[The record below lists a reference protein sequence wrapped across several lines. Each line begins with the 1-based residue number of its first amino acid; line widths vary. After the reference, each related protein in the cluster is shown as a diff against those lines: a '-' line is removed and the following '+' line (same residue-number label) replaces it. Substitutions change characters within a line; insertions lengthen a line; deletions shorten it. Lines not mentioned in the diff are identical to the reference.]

1 MSKVAISRLDSYDFE
16 KLYQTIESSLNLLG
30 GLSAF
35 ISPGEKVLLKPNL
48 LDGLAPE
55 KAANTHPEFVRA
67 VIRLVKEAGANPY
80 VGDSPGFGPARRA
93 AKGAGILK
101 VCEEEKVEF
110 LNFHEQAELS
120 LGQEF
125 SIKKLFIA
133 SDVLKMDKIINL
145 PKLKSH
151 QLTYFTGAVKNLF
164 GLVPGMRKAEYH
176 LKRPARTDFINL
188 LLDIALR
195 FKPALNIMDA
205 ILVQEGPHGPMN
217 GDPRQLGLVLAS
229 ADVLAIDSIAA
240 QIIGIVPKEHQLI
253 SMGEK
258 RGLGNIRGIEV
269 LGEDLSAVKVSDFKL
284 VEKGYD
290 AMIPRALPL
299 WLAKYLQTLLLDKV
313 RVEKSKCS
321 HCQRCAKICQAQAI
335 SMKNTYP
342 VFDYAKCIRCFCCQ
356 EMCPEGAIVLK
367 KSFLGLF
374 IHRIFP
380 H

>member
-1 MSKVAISRLDSYDFE
+1 MSKVSISKLDSYDIE
-16 KLYQTIESSLNLLG
+16 KLYQAIESSLNLLG
-30 GLSAF
+30 GISAF

-48 LDGLAPE
+48 LDGLPPE
-55 KAANTHPEFVRA
+55 RAANTHPEFVRA
-67 VIRLVKEAGANPY
+67 VIRLVKKTGAKIF
-80 VGDSPGFGPARRA
+80 VGDSPGFGPAQRA

-101 VCEEEKVEF
+101 VCEEENIGF
-110 LNFHEQAELS
+110 LNFHAQTELS
-120 LGQEF
+120 LGQNF
-125 SIKKLFIA
+125 SMKKLLIA

-176 LKRPARTDFINL
+176 LKRPAREDFINL

-195 FKPALNIMDA
+195 FKPTLNIMDA

-229 ADVLAIDSIAA
+229 SDALAIDSIAA
-240 QIIGIVPKEHQLI
+240 QIIGIDFKEHQLL
-253 SMGEK
+253 SLGEK

-269 LGEDLSAVKVSDFKL
+269 LGEDLSAVKVTDFKL

-290 AMIPRALPL
+290 AMLPRALPL
-299 WLAKYLQTLLLDKV
+299 WLAKYLQALLLDKV

-321 HCQRCAKICQAQAI
+321 HCQRCAEICQAQAI
-335 SMKNTYP
+335 SMENTYP
-342 VFDYAKCIRCFCCQ
+342 TFDYAKCIRCFCCQ
-356 EMCPEGAIVLK
+356 EMCPAGAIELK
-367 KSFLGLF
+367 KSFLGKIIL
-374 IHRIFP
+374 RIFS
-380 H
+380 